1 MHSLAASKSPKK
13 ASAKKAARK
22 PKPRAAAE
30 PAPAEPAA
38 TEPVPAEAPAVPEVT
53 LAEAEAEPEA
63 PTAAPEGDWVAKLEQ
78 ARRKPVHIDDDVPAV
93 TMQEEAPARPA
104 PAPEPMRE
112 PAVASAP
119 TPGSSRITAVNEGLS
134 LPEQFLLVALRPGWD
149 DRMERARP
157 GSQGAAIV
165 GSLLLDLALRG
176 GLKVQRDRFQ
186 ATGAD
191 VDDPDLQRF
200 GAEVERLSD
209 TPSQE
214 AMVRLA
220 RKLTPRIRPWK
231 QRLERRRL
239 VRERA
244 WRHLGLFPRS
254 TTELLDDEAQQKL
267 VKRILRLLAGS
278 GNPDAQS
285 VLLLALMDA
294 SGQLEQLVPS
304 STLAFNRKRIQALL
318 AGRDTLGYAVDS
330 QLRQVQEMLV
340 HTVLA
345 NVKALS

>member
-1 MHSLAASKSPKK
+1 MAASKTPRK
-13 ASAKKAARK
+13 ASAKKATRK
-22 PKPRAAAE
+22 RKAQAAA
-30 PAPAEPAA
+30 APSEAGHPPAA
-38 TEPVPAEAPAVPEVT
+38 GAGADGPVAP
-53 LAEAEAEPEA
+53 
-63 PTAAPEGDWVAKLEQ
+63 PEGDWVAQVQQ
-78 ARRKPVHIDDDVPAV
+78 ARRGPVEVEEQATVTIQEDAPAGESSGH
-93 TMQEEAPARPA
+93 EEAPLEEPAAAARPA
-104 PAPEPMRE
+104 AA
-112 PAVASAP
+112 AVRASR
-119 TPGSSRITAVNEGLS
+119 RITAVNEGLS

-157 GSQGAAIV
+157 GGKGTAIV

-191 VDDPDLQRF
+191 VDDPDLQRVA
-200 GAEVERLSD
+200 GELAALAD
-209 TPSQE
+209 LPSRE
-214 AMVRLA
+214 AMRRLA
-220 RKLTPRIRPWK
+220 HKLTPRIRPWK
-231 QRLERRRL
+231 QRLERRGM
-239 VRERA
+239 VRERT

-254 TTELLDDEAQQKL
+254 TTVLVDEEAQQKL

-294 SGQLEQLVPS
+294 SGLLEEMVPS

-330 QLRQVQEMLV
+330 QLRQVQDVLV
-340 HTVLA
+340 QTVLQ
-345 NVKALS
+345 NVKSAG